1 MLLKVAQVNG
11 QHGESSV
18 KRVKH
23 MLKCHSTNRNDPKP
37 LTGTVAASC
46 VPQKMPLRSTKC
58 HRKPLRSPYD
68 LKT

>member
-23 MLKCHSTNRNDPKP
+23 MLKCHSTIRNDPKP
-37 LTGTVAASC
+37 LTGTFAASC
-46 VPQKMPLRSTKC
+46 VPKC
-58 HRKPLRSPYD
+58 YRKPLRSPYD
-68 LKT
+68 LKM